1 VIISTAQDLALST
14 LAPSTDRP
22 GQGCLS
28 AHWTPPSTILYMS
41 SMLAAVRGPAVA
53 AFVADQLTRSTLT
66 KNAIAD
72 AATYFAIGE
81 RTAWRYWAVYG
92 PST

>member
-1 VIISTAQDLALST
+1 
-14 LAPSTDRP
+14 
-22 GQGCLS
+22 
-28 AHWTPPSTILYMS
+28 MS